1 MVSALERWYLSR
13 CDGEWEHAHGVR
25 IDTLDNPGWHV
36 SIDLQETKK
45 EGKILAREKIE
56 RDRND
61 WVQFWVEGS
70 QFQIACGPLNLSE
83 AIEIFVKWFAS
94 D

>member
-1 MVSALERWYLSR
+1 MVSTLEQWYLSR
-13 CDGEWEHAHGVR
+13 CDGEWEHAYGVR

-36 SIDLQETKK
+36 RIDLIGTKK

-61 WVQFWVEGS
+61 WVQYWVEAS

-83 AIEIFVKWFAS
+83 AIEIFVTWFAS